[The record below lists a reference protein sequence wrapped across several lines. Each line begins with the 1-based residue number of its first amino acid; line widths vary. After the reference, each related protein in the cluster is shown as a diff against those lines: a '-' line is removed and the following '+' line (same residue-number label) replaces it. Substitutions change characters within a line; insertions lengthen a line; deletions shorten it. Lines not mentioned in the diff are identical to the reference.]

1 MRSIL
6 SLAVIAFVGLS
17 GCDNSNRPVPASTS
31 PAPSNTSGRTTEP
44 DNTAV
49 NQRDRD
55 ADAKT
60 PIDQKENQQDVGI
73 TADIRKQIVAHEDMS
88 VNARNVKIIT
98 ADGKVTLRGPVDSTS
113 GRDIIEKIARDVA
126 GKDNVDNQLE
136 VATK

>member
-1 MRSIL
+1 MRSIFPIAIIA
-6 SLAVIAFVGLS
+6 LAGLA
-17 GCDNSNRPVPASTS
+17 GCDNSNRPVPSSTS
-31 PAPSNTSGRTTEP
+31 RAPSNASGRATEP

-49 NQRDRD
+49 NKRDRD

-60 PIDQKENQQDVGI
+60 PIDQKENQQDITI
-73 TADIRKQIVAHEDMS
+73 TADIRKQIVAHDDMS

-113 GRDIIEKIARDVA
+113 ERDIIEKIARDVV

-136 VATK
+136 VAAK